1 MQGGIF
7 YFKPNM
13 RFTFSYRITLGLL
26 VMAILLIIVGAL
38 AFITTKDVQGVSRAI
53 MKENVSS
60 LKAAEELELAL
71 LNQKG
76 MVASY
81 FLDGS
86 SAWLKTL
93 EDRKKDFD
101 SWFKKAQDVALTA
114 HEKKILQDVSVLYK
128 TYDRQRNKA
137 IRLYQSGNT
146 AEAKNVL
153 LNDMRTTIDALYN
166 KCEDLILANE
176 ALIAKAEVT
185 SQGNVIRMTS
195 LIWSMIIITLILG
208 SMTGFFISRKI
219 NEQLVRAAKLASLG
233 QLSANV
239 AHEIRNPLT
248 SIKMRLYSLKEE
260 AKKYSTVF
268 EDLNVIDEEINR
280 MESTVNNFLDFAR
293 PPEFNLQS
301 ADIAQILE
309 GTVNLIAPKTRSQ
322 NIVIQKQL
330 HDVPLKLKIDKEQI
344 RQVFLNIMLNA
355 IEAMPSGGI
364 LKIDAVKS
372 KDKKSNT
379 VLEINIRDTGTGI
392 LPEIKNKITEPFFTT
407 KAEGTGLGL
416 FIASRIV
423 KMHKGSLD
431 IDSCSG
437 KGTTVTLR
445 IPVV

>member
-1 MQGGIF
+1 M
-7 YFKPNM
+7 K
-13 RFTFSYRITLGLL
+13 FSFSHRITLGLV
-26 VMAILLIIVGAL
+26 VMAALLIIVGAL

-86 SAWLKTL
+86 SLWLKTL

-101 SWFKKAQDVALTA
+101 SWFKKAQDVALTDN
-114 HEKKILQDVSVLYK
+114 EKKILQDVSALYK

-146 AEAKNVL
+146 VEAKSVL
-153 LNDMRTTIDALYN
+153 LNEMRTSIDALYQ

-185 SQGNVIRMTS
+185 SQGNVVRMTS
-195 LIWSMIIITLILG
+195 LIWSTIIITLILG

-260 AKKYSTVF
+260 AKKYSTVS
-268 EDLNVIDEEINR
+268 EDLNVIDEEISR
-280 MESTVNNFLDFAR
+280 MEGTVNNFLDFAR
-293 PPEFNLQS
+293 PLELNLQS
-301 ADIAQILE
+301 ADIGQILE
-309 GTVNLIAPKTRSQ
+309 GTVNLIAPKARSQ
-322 NIVIQKQL
+322 NITIQKQL
-330 HDVPLKLKIDKEQI
+330 HGVPLELKIDKEQM

-355 IEAMPSGGI
+355 IEAMPNGGT
-364 LKIDAVKS
+364 LKIEAVKS
-372 KDKKSNT
+372 EDKKSNR
-379 VLEINIRDTGTGI
+379 VLEINISDTGTGI
-392 LPEIKNKITEPFFTT
+392 PPEIKNKITEPFFTT

-431 IDSCSG
+431 IDSQSG
-437 KGTTVTLR
+437 KGATVTLR

>member
-1 MQGGIF
+1 M
-7 YFKPNM
+7 K
-13 RFTFSYRITLGLL
+13 FSFSHRITLGLL
-26 VMAILLIIVGAL
+26 VMAVLLIIVGAL

-76 MVASY
+76 IVASY
-81 FLDGS
+81 FLDGNS
-86 SAWLKTL
+86 SWFKTL

-101 SWFKKAQDVALTA
+101 SWFKKAQDVALTD
-114 HEKKILQDVSVLYK
+114 HEKKILQEVFALYK

-137 IRLYQSGNT
+137 VRLYQSGNT
-146 AEAKNVL
+146 VEAKNIL
-153 LNDMRTTIDALYN
+153 LNDMKTTIDALYQ

-195 LIWSMIIITLILG
+195 LIWSTIVITLILG

-260 AKKYSTVF
+260 SKKDSPLS
-268 EDLNVIDEEINR
+268 EDLNVIDEEISR
-280 MESTVNNFLDFAR
+280 MEGTVNNFLDFAR
-293 PPEFNLQS
+293 PPELNLQS
-301 ADIAQILE
+301 ADLGQILE
-309 GTVNLIAPKTRSQ
+309 GTVNLIAPKVRSQ
-322 NIVIQKQL
+322 KITIQKQL
-330 HDVPLKLKIDKEQI
+330 HDFPLELKIDKEQI

-355 IEAMPSGGI
+355 IEAMPNGGT
-364 LKIDAVKS
+364 LKIDAAKRE
-372 KDKKSNT
+372 DKKLNKI
-379 VLEINIRDTGTGI
+379 LEIIIGDTGTGI
-392 LPEIKNKITEPFFTT
+392 PPEIKNKITEPFFTT

-431 IDSCSG
+431 IDSHGG

>member
-1 MQGGIF
+1 M
-7 YFKPNM
+7 K
-13 RFTFSYRITLGLL
+13 FSFSHRITLGLL
-26 VMAILLIIVGAL
+26 VMAILLIIVGVL

-86 SAWLKTL
+86 SLWLKTL

-101 SWFKKAQDVALTA
+101 SWFKKAQDVALTDN
-114 HEKKILQDVSVLYK
+114 EKKILQDVSVLYK

-146 AEAKNVL
+146 TEAKNIL
-153 LNDMRTTIDALYN
+153 LNDMKNIIDSLYQ

-176 ALIAKAEVT
+176 ALIARAEIT
-185 SQGNVIRMTS
+185 SQGNVVRMTS
-195 LIWSMIIITLILG
+195 LIWSTIVVTLILG
-208 SMTGFFISRKI
+208 SMTGFFISHKI

-248 SIKMRLYSLKEE
+248 SIKMRLYSLEEELKNNSSTKEDM
-260 AKKYSTVF
+260 K
-268 EDLNVIDEEINR
+268 VITEEINR
-280 MESTVNNFLDFAR
+280 MEKTVKDFLDFAR
-293 PPEFNLQS
+293 PPEPNLEKC
-301 ADIAQILE
+301 DIIQVLE
-309 GTVNLIAPKTRSQ
+309 GTVSLVSLKAKSQ
-322 NIVIQKQL
+322 NIEIKKKFNVSSCE
-330 HDVPLKLKIDKEQI
+330 LKADKEQM
-344 RQVFLNIMLNA
+344 RQVFLNIMLNS
-355 IEAMPSGGI
+355 IEAMPEGG
-364 LKIDAVKS
+364 
-372 KDKKSNT
+372 
-379 VLEINIRDTGTGI
+379 VLEVSTEKNQDRSSSRILEIHIKDTGPGI
-392 LPEIKNKITEPFFTT
+392 SNDVKNKLFEPFFTT

-423 KMHKGSLD
+423 QIHKGKLEVKNQLE
-431 IDSCSG
+431 
-437 KGTTVTLR
+437 KGAISTLKL
-445 IPVV
+445 PMG

>member
-1 MQGGIF
+1 M
-7 YFKPNM
+7 K
-13 RFTFSYRITLGLL
+13 FTFSHRITLGLL
-26 VMAILLIIVGAL
+26 VMAVLLIIVGAL
-38 AFITTKDVQGVSRAI
+38 AFITTKDVQGVSRSI

-76 MVASY
+76 IVASY
-81 FLDGS
+81 FLDGNS
-86 SAWLKTL
+86 TWFRTL

-101 SWFKKAQDVALTA
+101 SWFKKAQEVALTD

-137 IRLYQSGNT
+137 IQLYRSGNT
-146 AEAKNVL
+146 TEAKNVL
-153 LNDMRTTIDALYN
+153 LNDMKISIDALYQ

-176 ALIAKAEVT
+176 ILIAKAEVT

-195 LIWSMIIITLILG
+195 LIWSMILITLILG
-208 SMTGFFISRKI
+208 SMMGFFISRKI

-248 SIKMRLYSLKEE
+248 SIKMRLYSLKKELKQDS
-260 AKKYSTVF
+260 ALS
-268 EDLNVIDEEINR
+268 EDLNVINEEINR
-280 MESTVNNFLDFAR
+280 MEGTVNNFLDFAR
-293 PPEFNLQS
+293 PPELNLQS
-301 ADIAQILE
+301 AEIGQILE
-309 GTVNLIAPKTRSQ
+309 GTVNLIAPKARSQ
-322 NIVIQKQL
+322 NITIQKQL
-330 HDVPLKLKIDKEQI
+330 HDVPLEFKIDKEQI

-355 IEAMPSGGI
+355 IEAMPSGGT
-364 LKIDAVKS
+364 LKIDATKS
-372 KDKKSNT
+372 EDKKSNK
-379 VLEINIRDTGTGI
+379 VLEINICDTGIGI
-392 LPEIKNKITEPFFTT
+392 PLEIKNKITEPFFTT
-407 KAEGTGLGL
+407 KTEGTGLGL

-431 IDSCSG
+431 IDSHNG

>member
-1 MQGGIF
+1 MQ
-7 YFKPNM
+7 
-13 RFTFSYRITLGLL
+13 FTFSHRITLGLL
-26 VMAILLIIVGAL
+26 VMAVLLLIVGAL
-38 AFITTKDVQGVSRAI
+38 AFITTKNVQGVSRAI

-76 MVASY
+76 IVASY
-81 FLDGS
+81 FLDGNS
-86 SAWLKTL
+86 SWFKTL

-101 SWFKKAQDVALTA
+101 SWFKKAQDVALTDN
-114 HEKKILQDVSVLYK
+114 EKKILQDVSALYK
-128 TYDRQRNKA
+128 IYDRQRNKA

-153 LNDMRTTIDALYN
+153 LNEMRISIDALYR

-176 ALIAKAEVT
+176 ALIAKAEVA
-185 SQGNVIRMTS
+185 SQGHVIRMTS
-195 LIWSMIIITLILG
+195 LIWSTIIITLILG
-208 SMTGFFISRKI
+208 SMIGFFISRKI

-248 SIKMRLYSLKEE
+248 SIKMRLYSLKE
-260 AKKYSTVF
+260 ASKKDSVPS

-280 MESTVNNFLDFAR
+280 MEGTVNNFLDFAR
-293 PPEFNLQS
+293 PPELNLQS
-301 ADIAQILE
+301 ADIGQILE
-309 GTVNLIAPKTRSQ
+309 GTANLIAPKARSQ
-322 NIVIQKQL
+322 GIAIQKQL
-330 HDVPLKLKIDKEQI
+330 RDFPLKLKIDKEQI

-355 IEAMPSGGI
+355 IEAMPSGGT
-364 LKIDAVKS
+364 LKIDAAKS
-372 KDKKSNT
+372 EDKKLNK
-379 VLEINIRDTGTGI
+379 VLEINIRDTGIGI
-392 LPEIKNKITEPFFTT
+392 PLEIKNKITEPFFTT

-423 KMHKGSLD
+423 KTHKGSLD
-431 IDSCSG
+431 IDGQSG

-445 IPVV
+445 FPVV

>member
-1 MQGGIF
+1 M
-7 YFKPNM
+7 K
-13 RFTFSYRITLGLL
+13 FSFSHRITLGL
-26 VMAILLIIVGAL
+26 VIMAALLIIVGAL

-86 SAWLKTL
+86 SLWLKTL
-93 EDRKKDFD
+93 EDRRKDFD
-101 SWFKKAQDVALTA
+101 SWFKKAQDVALTDN
-114 HEKKILQDVSVLYK
+114 EKKILQDVSALYK

-146 AEAKNVL
+146 VEAKSVL
-153 LNDMRTTIDALYN
+153 LNEMRTSIDALYQ

-185 SQGNVIRMTS
+185 SQGNVVRMTS
-195 LIWSMIIITLILG
+195 LIWSTIIITLILG

-260 AKKYSTVF
+260 AKKYSTVS
-268 EDLNVIDEEINR
+268 EDLNVIDEEISR
-280 MESTVNNFLDFAR
+280 MEGTVNNFLDFAR
-293 PPEFNLQS
+293 PLELNLQS
-301 ADIAQILE
+301 ADIGQILE
-309 GTVNLIAPKTRSQ
+309 GTVNLIAPKARSQ
-322 NIVIQKQL
+322 NITIQKQL
-330 HDVPLKLKIDKEQI
+330 HGVPLELKIDKEQM

-355 IEAMPSGGI
+355 IEAMPNGGT
-364 LKIDAVKS
+364 LKIEAVKS
-372 KDKKSNT
+372 EDKKSNR
-379 VLEINIRDTGTGI
+379 VLEINISDTGTGI
-392 LPEIKNKITEPFFTT
+392 PPEIKNKITEPFFTT

-431 IDSCSG
+431 IYSQSG

-445 IPVV
+445 ITVV

>member
-1 MQGGIF
+1 M
-7 YFKPNM
+7 KPNM
-13 RFTFSYRITLGLL
+13 KFTFSHRITLGLL
-26 VMAILLIIVGAL
+26 VMAALLVIVGVL

-81 FLDGS
+81 FLDGNS
-86 SAWLKTL
+86 SWLKTL
-93 EDRKKDFD
+93 EERKKDFD
-101 SWFKKAQDVALTA
+101 SWFQKAQDVALTGN
-114 HEKKILQDVSVLYK
+114 EKKILHDVSALYK

-146 AEAKNVL
+146 AEAKNIL
-153 LNDMRTTIDALYN
+153 LNDMRNTIDSLYQ

-176 ALIAKAEVT
+176 VLIAKAEVT
-185 SQGNVIRMTS
+185 SQGKVVRMTS
-195 LIWSMIIITLILG
+195 LIWSTIVITLMLG

-248 SIKMRLYSLKEE
+248 SIKMRLYSLKEGS
-260 AKKYSTVF
+260 KKDRALS
-268 EDLNVIDEEINR
+268 EDLNVIDEEISR
-280 MESTVNNFLDFAR
+280 MEGTVNNFLDFAR
-293 PPEFNLQS
+293 PPELNLQS
-301 ADIAQILE
+301 ADIGQILD
-309 GTVNLIAPKTRSQ
+309 GIVNLIAPKARSQ
-322 NIVIQKQL
+322 NIVIQKQF
-330 HDVPLKLKIDKEQI
+330 HDVPLELKIDKEQI

-355 IEAMPSGGI
+355 IEAMPTGGT
-364 LKIDAVKS
+364 LKIEVARNE
-372 KDKKSNT
+372 DKKSNK

-392 LPEIKNKITEPFFTT
+392 PPEIKNKITEPFFTT
-407 KAEGTGLGL
+407 KTEGTGLGL
-416 FIASRIV
+416 FIAFRIV

-431 IDSCSG
+431 IDSHNG

>member
-1 MQGGIF
+1 L
-7 YFKPNM
+7 KPNM
-13 RFTFSYRITLGLL
+13 KFSFSHRITLGLL
-26 VMAILLIIVGAL
+26 VMAVLLIILGVL
-38 AFITTKDVQGVSRAI
+38 AFITTKDVQRVSRAI

-86 SAWLKTL
+86 SSWLKIL

-101 SWFKKAQDVALTA
+101 FWFKKAQDVALTD

-137 IRLYQSGNT
+137 IRLYQSGNIL
-146 AEAKNVL
+146 EAKNIL
-153 LNDMRTTIDALYN
+153 LNDMRTTIDALYQ

-185 SQGNVIRMTS
+185 SQGNVVRMTS
-195 LIWSMIIITLILG
+195 LIWSTIVITLLLG
-208 SMTGFFISRKI
+208 SMTGVFISRKI

-233 QLSANV
+233 QLSANI

-248 SIKMRLYSLKEE
+248 SIKMRLYSLHEVLSKDSL
-260 AKKYSTVF
+260 ASD
-268 EDLNVIDEEINR
+268 DLNVINEEIGR
-280 MESTVNNFLDFAR
+280 MEGTVNNFLDFAR
-293 PPEFNLQS
+293 PPELNLQS
-301 ADIAQILE
+301 ADIVRILE
-309 GTVNLIAPKTRSQ
+309 ATVNLIAPKARSQ
-322 NIVIQKQL
+322 NIAIQKQL
-330 HDVPLKLKIDKEQI
+330 HDFPLELKIDKEQM

-355 IEAMPSGGI
+355 IEAMPNGGT
-364 LKIDAVKS
+364 LKIDAAKNE
-372 KDKKSNT
+372 DKKSNK

-392 LPEIKNKITEPFFTT
+392 TPEIKNKITEPFFTT

-431 IDSCSG
+431 IDSQSG

>member
-1 MQGGIF
+1 MQAGVF
-7 YFKPNM
+7 CLKPTM
-13 RFTFSYRITLGLL
+13 KFSFSHRITLGL
-26 VMAILLIIVGAL
+26 VIMAALLIIVGAL

-86 SAWLKTL
+86 SLWLKTL

-101 SWFKKAQDVALTA
+101 SWFKKAQDVALTDN
-114 HEKKILQDVSVLYK
+114 EKKILQYVSTLYK
-128 TYDRQRNKA
+128 TYDKQRNKA

-146 AEAKNVL
+146 VEAKNIL
-153 LNDMRTTIDALYN
+153 LNEMRSTIDSLYQ

-185 SQGNVIRMTS
+185 SQGNVIRMTA
-195 LIWSMIIITLILG
+195 LIWSTIIVTLMLG

-248 SIKMRLYSLKEE
+248 SIKMRLYSLKDE
-260 AKKYSTVF
+260 STKNSAPS
-268 EDLNVIDEEINR
+268 EDLNAIDEEISR
-280 MESTVNNFLDFAR
+280 MEGTVNNFLDFAR
-293 PPEFNLQS
+293 PPELNLQS
-301 ADIAQILE
+301 ADIGQILE
-309 GTVNLIAPKTRSQ
+309 GTVNLIAPKARSQ
-322 NIVIQKQL
+322 NITIQKQF
-330 HDVPLKLKIDKEQI
+330 HDFPLELKIDREQI

-355 IEAMPSGGI
+355 IEAMPSGGT
-364 LKIDAVKS
+364 LEIDAAKS
-372 KDKKSNT
+372 EDKKSNK
-379 VLEINIRDTGTGI
+379 VLEINICDTGTGI
-392 LPEIKNKITEPFFTT
+392 PPEIKNKITEPFFTT

-431 IDSCSG
+431 IDSHSG

>member
-1 MQGGIF
+1 M
-7 YFKPNM
+7 K
-13 RFTFSYRITLGLL
+13 FTFSHRITLGLL
-26 VMAILLIIVGAL
+26 IMATLIIIVGAL
-38 AFITTKDVQGVSRAI
+38 AFITTKDVQRVSRAI

-76 MVASY
+76 VVASY

-86 SAWLKTL
+86 SSWLKTL

-101 SWFKKAQDVALTA
+101 SWFKKAQDVALTD

-146 AEAKNVL
+146 VEAKNVL
-153 LNDMRTTIDALYN
+153 LNDMRTSIDALYQ

-185 SQGNVIRMTS
+185 SQGNVVRMTS
-195 LIWSMIIITLILG
+195 LIWSTILITLLLG

-260 AKKYSTVF
+260 LKKDSASSD
-268 EDLNVIDEEINR
+268 DLNVIDEEISR
-280 MESTVNNFLDFAR
+280 MEGTVNNFLDFAR
-293 PPEFNLQS
+293 PPELNLQL
-301 ADIAQILE
+301 ADIGQILE
-309 GTVNLIAPKTRSQ
+309 GTVNLIAPKARSQ
-322 NIVIQKQL
+322 NIAIQKQL
-330 HDVPLKLKIDKEQI
+330 HGFPLELKIDKEQI

-355 IEAMPSGGI
+355 IEAMPSGGT
-364 LKIDAVKS
+364 LKIDSAKNL
-372 KDKKSNT
+372 DKKSNK
-379 VLEINIRDTGTGI
+379 VLEINIRDTGMGI
-392 LPEIKNKITEPFFTT
+392 PLEIKNKITEPFFTT

-416 FIASRIV
+416 FIAYRIV
-423 KMHKGSLD
+423 KMHKGNLN
-431 IDSCSG
+431 IDSQSG